1 MSSVAYNGNVDLLPI
16 QEVIARLSLREFC
29 TLCDLVDKAFGKTIT
44 EVSNASG
51 VTPKTAMR
59 QAIVKFDVLFI
70 ERVDKKLFVY
80 VLTDNCGGRP
90 AKITVCDE

>member
-16 QEVIARLSLREFC
+16 QEVVSRLSLREYC
-29 TLCDLVDKAFGKTIT
+29 SLCDLVDKAFGKAVT

-51 VTPKTAMR
+51 VTPKYATR
-59 QAIVKFDVLFI
+59 QTVVKFDVLFI

-80 VLTDNCGGRP
+80 VLTDSCGGRP